1 MSLYHVISRLF
12 RFMCLVFFT
21 KCEAAP
27 APAEDITLDDPF
39 AEMTAPAEA
48 GSIVKGVEV
57 FLIVPMYPLIPRIC
71 RMQMYLP
78 YFAVLVFLATQSDFP
93 LVLMR
98 KVLSHH
104 IFVSAFD
111 LLCSHKARLLS
122 SLCSRSGSHLQVVS
136 AAWQVPE
143 SATQD
148 DVAEEPVKSPEA
160 CGQLWTHLYHL
171 VSRYILD
178 LFWGIVGGRE
188 GKLRSV

>member
-1 MSLYHVISRLF
+1 
-12 RFMCLVFFT
+12 MCLVFFT
-21 KCEAAP
+21 KCEVAP
-27 APAEDITLDDPF
+27 ALAEDITLDDPF

-48 GSIVKGVEV
+48 WNWNIVKGVEV

-78 YFAVLVFLATQSDFP
+78 YFAVLVFLATQSDSP
-93 LVLMR
+93 LLLMR

-104 IFVSAFD
+104 LFVSAFD

-148 DVAEEPVKSPEA
+148 DVAEEPVKPPEA

>member
-1 MSLYHVISRLF
+1 
-12 RFMCLVFFT
+12 MCL
-21 KCEAAP
+21 
-27 APAEDITLDDPF
+27 
-39 AEMTAPAEA
+39 
-48 GSIVKGVEV
+48 
-57 FLIVPMYPLIPRIC
+57 
-71 RMQMYLP
+71 P
-78 YFAVLVFLATQSDFP
+78 YIAVLVFLATQSDSP

-104 IFVSAFD
+104 LFVSAFD

-160 CGQLWTHLYHL
+160 CGQLWTHSYHL

-188 GKLRSV
+188 GKLRSVCPFLTLEVLKDSKDSKDSKDTDDRGSFTNRAMSGRNCHWTTSLVQL